1 MENSDDRHPVSPS
14 ASPCAEAA
22 AGDPVRPGHHPH
34 PSAMTT
40 STELSRSVREYY
52 GATLS
57 GSADLRTDACC
68 DASSVPK
75 PLRPLLARIHPEVLS
90 RYYGCGLVV
99 PPLLEGLRVLDLGCG
114 SGRDVYLLAQLV
126 GPAGAVVGVD
136 MTPEQLDV
144 ARRHQQHHAELFG
157 FANVRFVEGR
167 IEELENLAL
176 EPGSFDLVISNC
188 VVNLSTD
195 KLAVLNGVRRLLKR
209 GGEFYFADVYTD
221 RRVPEA
227 LRQDPVL
234 YGECL
239 SGALYWTD
247 FLRLAR
253 RAGFAD
259 PRLVNDRPLQ
269 ITDAE
274 LGARTGAIRFF
285 SATTRLFQ
293 LPELE
298 DACEDHGQAVIYRGT
313 IAEHPHALP
322 FDKHH
327 WIEAG
332 KVVPVCGNTFRMLS
346 ESRLAPHF
354 SFLGDFSR
362 HYGLFQ
368 GCGSGLPFDAGA
380 MDTRAAP
387 STSAASQS
395 AASTSAAQSS
405 AAQSSAASRS
415 TGGSCC

>member
-1 MENSDDRHPVSPS
+1 MLLTQEV
-14 ASPCAEAA
+14 
-22 AGDPVRPGHHPH
+22 AGAGPH
-34 PSAMTT
+34 QSRTSILPPTAMTT
-40 STELSRSVREYY
+40 STDLSHGVQEYY

-57 GSADLRTDACC
+57 SSADLRTNACC
-68 DASSVPK
+68 DASSVPEA
-75 PLRPLLARIHPEVLS
+75 LRPLLARIHPEVLS
-90 RYYGCGLVV
+90 RYYGCGLLV

-126 GPAGAVVGVD
+126 GAGGEVVGVD
-136 MTPEQLDV
+136 MTPEQLAV
-144 ARRHQQHHAELFG
+144 ARQHQQHHAERFG
-157 FANVRFVEGR
+157 FANVRFLEGR
-167 IEELENLAL
+167 IEQLEQLPL

-209 GGEFYFADVYTD
+209 GGEFFFADVYAD

-227 LRQDPVL
+227 LRHDPVL

-239 SGALYWTD
+239 SGALYWND

-253 RAGFAD
+253 QAGFAD
-259 PRLVNDRPLQ
+259 PRLVSDRPLA

-274 LGARTGAIRFF
+274 LATRTGAIRFF
-285 SATTRLFQ
+285 SATYRLFD

-332 KVVPVCGNTFRMLS
+332 KVFPVCGNTFRMLA
-346 ESRLAPHF
+346 ESRFSPHF
-354 SFLGDFSR
+354 SFFGDCSR
-362 HYGLFQ
+362 HYGLFE
-368 GCGSGLPFDAGA
+368 GCGSVSPFDGGA
-380 MDTRAAP
+380 PEAAAAP
-387 STSAASQS
+387 ASTAASS
-395 AASTSAAQSS
+395 ATS
-405 AAQSSAASRS
+405 
-415 TGGSCC
+415 GSCC